1 MTSYVSRYGSSS
13 TKTEPKDATS
23 SSTERSSPIKRYG
36 GAASKLNKYGRSRD
50 PSPVAL
56 EHTNRGKSK
65 SRDPS
70 PVLESARSKLS
81 GTAYRSGATRNTYG
95 NRYGASGT
103 STGRLNGGSS
113 TLDKSISY
121 LTTSDFHARTAS
133 RAKAS
138 REKELEPEK
147 VLEKDK
153 EQQEGKLEQEQQ
165 QQQQTEGDPVEQE
178 TFISVAVVT
187 RATSPTPPGSTTVQR
202 TRRIDIAKTIEK
214 TIQRS
219 TRPRQMLEKE
229 IQSDRLDDS
238 TRYLRYSAGGA
249 GSSTSNYSSPHRDRI
264 SSLRYSASPLSS
276 SVKSSTPSSQ
286 SELPPVAEAVP
297 SKSSTTSTTSS
308 STSRSSSSKSKLS
321 PPKAVRLASS
331 RQSSV
336 ENLANKPPA
345 APSKAESPTK
355 TCVGSSASSSSLS
368 KWPWPNKD
376 FRKSSLNVGPTDR
389 PRKSRTPSSGA
400 SESEEPNQQEEP
412 SQQLERSPSEASVA
426 CSTRKA
432 KLSNGS
438 ASKSSSSSSSRSLKA
453 HKVCTA
459 STGGS
464 TGGSSTCTT
473 SACSSSDSEQRVKT
487 PSAKKPS
494 KKKSTINGGQQKE
507 KATKEDKAK
516 GKVFKKEVEEQVQL
530 EAEQVEGQPGV
541 ATQNSSQSA
550 TDSRSLA
557 LQRLSAVSNFL
568 ASRHHDANSEP
579 IFLESSESAGE
590 ADSSMGAMNSLTL
603 DTRTNESKQVASPTT
618 TTTKPTTTT
627 TTNPSFSG
635 SSTQLPRESSTSSDC
650 RSKSKQLTSETQ
662 QEQQQQHSLLEEP
675 SWWQDTSL
683 QINTA
688 SALDRGEMPYRLRH
702 IDSGDE
708 QAWWLRGGGGEQEDE
723 DDTLAEE
730 SHNPLDDEQDV
741 SAATTQQGWWSSE
754 EKQQQNG
761 HASLEQEQQQQ
772 EEQQEQAE
780 EEEEEQQQTR
790 HMPRSRIS
798 PEHVAWWLDEEQ
810 QREESQSSKQ
820 QQEQEQQPAT
830 DAHVE
835 VTIKLPSSGS
845 SSTRSKLAPS
855 QSSDSN
861 GHWWLSGPAKKLFNV
876 QRVESGERAWWQEKE
891 KENEPPAAVQAQAQ
905 APPTP
910 PPRIIKHWESGER
923 AWWLQEEQA
932 ELVEAEVTSTLP
944 PPGQDELDNQLSSS
958 FNFSYSVRPPPL
970 GQCASPVPPEQ
981 AQLAEAE
988 QLLAEEQRKLCAS
1001 PYDNIPMSKVQKSL
1015 SPPAAAQPAAQ
1026 SPARFSCHYTPP
1038 PPARV
1043 GEKLF
1048 ISRHQNIDELLGG
1061 ACRPLSPLFLAAAA
1075 SESSAAAAEPP
1086 AAKNMFL
1093 LEEITPDQVRIHDS
1107 TAQLPVI
1114 QRMQR

>member
-1 MTSYVSRYGSSS
+1 M
-13 TKTEPKDATS
+13 
-23 SSTERSSPIKRYG
+23 
-36 GAASKLNKYGRSRD
+36 
-50 PSPVAL
+50 
-56 EHTNRGKSK
+56 
-65 SRDPS
+65 
-70 PVLESARSKLS
+70 
-81 GTAYRSGATRNTYG
+81 
-95 NRYGASGT
+95 
-103 STGRLNGGSS
+103 
-113 TLDKSISY
+113 
-121 LTTSDFHARTAS
+121 
-133 RAKAS
+133 
-138 REKELEPEK
+138 
-147 VLEKDK
+147 
-153 EQQEGKLEQEQQ
+153 
-165 QQQQTEGDPVEQE
+165 
-178 TFISVAVVT
+178 
-187 RATSPTPPGSTTVQR
+187 
-202 TRRIDIAKTIEK
+202 
-214 TIQRS
+214 
-219 TRPRQMLEKE
+219 
-229 IQSDRLDDS
+229 
-238 TRYLRYSAGGA
+238 
-249 GSSTSNYSSPHRDRI
+249 
-264 SSLRYSASPLSS
+264 
-276 SVKSSTPSSQ
+276 
-286 SELPPVAEAVP
+286 
-297 SKSSTTSTTSS
+297 
-308 STSRSSSSKSKLS
+308 
-321 PPKAVRLASS
+321 
-331 RQSSV
+331 
-336 ENLANKPPA
+336 
-345 APSKAESPTK
+345 
-355 TCVGSSASSSSLS
+355 
-368 KWPWPNKD
+368 
-376 FRKSSLNVGPTDR
+376 
-389 PRKSRTPSSGA
+389 
-400 SESEEPNQQEEP
+400 
-412 SQQLERSPSEASVA
+412 
-426 CSTRKA
+426 
-432 KLSNGS
+432 
-438 ASKSSSSSSSRSLKA
+438 
-453 HKVCTA
+453 
-459 STGGS
+459 
-464 TGGSSTCTT
+464 
-473 SACSSSDSEQRVKT
+473 KT

-516 GKVFKKEVEEQVQL
+516 GKVLKKEVEEQVK
-530 EAEQVEGQPGV
+530 VEDELGQGQPGV

-590 ADSSMGAMNSLTL
+590 ADTSMGAMISLTL
-603 DTRTNESKQVASPTT
+603 DTRTNESKRVASPTTTITTT

-627 TTNPSFSG
+627 TNTTNLSLSG

-662 QEQQQQHSLLEEP
+662 QELEEP

-708 QAWWLRGGGGEQEDE
+708 QAWWLRGGGEQDE

-761 HASLEQEQQQQ
+761 HASLEQEQQLQQ
-772 EEQQEQAE
+772 E
-780 EEEEEQQQTR
+780 EEEEEQEQTR

-798 PEHVAWWLDEEQ
+798 PEHAAWWLDEEQ
-810 QREESQSSKQ
+810 QQQESHSSKQ
-820 QQEQEQQPAT
+820 NGYHKQHQEQEQQPAT

-891 KENEPPAAVQAQAQ
+891 NEPPAAVQAQAQ

-923 AWWLQEEQA
+923 AWWLQEE
-932 ELVEAEVTSTLP
+932 EPEVEEAEVTSTLP

-981 AQLAEAE
+981 AELAEAE

-1015 SPPAAAQPAAQ
+1015 SPPAAAQSAAP
-1026 SPARFSCHYTPP
+1026 SLPARYSCHYTPP

-1075 SESSAAAAEPP
+1075 LESSAAAAEPP